1 MFKYNPFKNT
11 IIVSNGLD
19 PYQDRRSAS
28 PDLGTNCLQKLS
40 ADEKN

>member
-1 MFKYNPFKNT
+1 MFKFNPFKNT

-28 PDLGTNCLQKLS
+28 PDRGTNCLQKLS